1 MPIRSFQQLLY
12 EASWL
17 GPQKVA
23 IAAAA
28 EAHLIDA
35 ARQAQDVG
43 MAHCL
48 LVGREADVRRVA
60 DEHGIDIS
68 DMTLLDIADPEQAA
82 YQVMAMAR
90 RGEVDVVMKG
100 TLATVAFMRAAL
112 DREHGLRTGRL
123 FTHVAVFEIP
133 SFGRLLLITD
143 GGVVV
148 APDLYQKIEIVQNG
162 IDVAHKLGIEMPRVA
177 VLAASEFVNPKI
189 PTTIDAANLSKMAER
204 GQIRGGIVDGPLAL
218 DNAIS
223 ASSAYA
229 KGINSPVGG
238 EADILVV
245 PDVEAGNLLAKA
257 ITYFGG
263 AEMAGVVVG
272 GCAPIVVTSRSD
284 SPTTKLVSIAL
295 GILLVGGGCS
305 PMRAAGAQSEV

>member
-1 MPIRSFQQLLY
+1 MPIHSFQQLLY

-17 GPQKVA
+17 GPKKVA

-28 EAHLIDA
+28 EAHLLDA

-48 LVGREADVRRVA
+48 LVDREADVRRVA
-60 DEHGIDIS
+60 DDHGIDIS

-82 YQVMAMAR
+82 IQVMAMAR

-100 TLATVAFMRAAL
+100 TMATVAFMRAAL
-112 DREHGLRTGRL
+112 DREHGLRTGKL

-162 IDVAHKLGIEMPRVA
+162 IDVAHKLGVEMPRVA

-223 ASSAYA
+223 ATSAYA
-229 KGINSPVGG
+229 KGINSPIGG

-295 GILLVGGGCS
+295 GILLVTVGCS
-305 PMRAAGAQSEV
+305 PMKTCAAQSEA

>member
-17 GPQKVA
+17 GPKKIA

-48 LVGREADVRRVA
+48 LVGKEADVRRVA
-60 DEHGIDIS
+60 DEHDIDIG

-112 DREHGLRTGRL
+112 DREHGLRTGKL

-223 ASSAYA
+223 AASAQA
-229 KGINSPVGG
+229 KGINSPIGG

-263 AEMAGVVVG
+263 GDMAGVVVG

-284 SPTTKLVSIAL
+284 SPTTKLISIAL
-295 GILLVGGGCS
+295 SILLVGGGCS
-305 PMRAAGAQSEV
+305 PMRVGAVEDEV